1 LPEVNGYGRGDLL
14 VNVNVW
20 IPKTMTK
27 EESKTIEKFRESES
41 FEPKPDKDDKGFF
54 ERMRGYFE

>member
-1 LPEVNGYGRGDLL
+1 

-20 IPKTMTK
+20 IPKSLNK
-27 EESKTIEKFRESES
+27 EEIRIIEKFRESAS
-41 FEPKPDKDDKGFF
+41 FTPKPDKDDKGFF